1 VTMCGCDDNEDGDD
15 DDDVSG
21 VCCPLLCA
29 IASFGLLVFQE
40 EAPTFDAALA
50 EDVPVA
56 PALAAKL
63 LRYEP
68 LELAI
73 KLWVGL
79 FLKSFV
85 SSSPSS
91 GGGGGCVKVER

>member
-1 VTMCGCDDNEDGDD
+1 MCGCDDNEDGDD
-15 DDDVSG
+15 DVSG
-21 VCCPLLCA
+21 MYCPLLCA

-40 EAPTFDAALA
+40 EAPKFDAALV
-50 EDVPVA
+50 EEVPVA

-68 LELAI
+68 LELAV

-91 GGGGGCVKVER
+91 GGGGGCVKDER